1 MDRISLSDLEKTE
14 IEIPADVWKPG
25 SNPFDRVVVGRILSG
40 SRFNFNALKETML
53 TAFKPRKQI
62 DFEKL
67 DNGRF
72 LLNFES
78 PNDLDK
84 VLEGGPWCYDN
95 DLVILKL
102 LLENDDPLSVPLW
115 WVDFYVLAKGLP
127 ISKMTKDMASFI
139 GNSLGQFRS
148 VDLARNGVAGGSTLR
163 IRVGLDVSK
172 PLRRVSFFRAGS
184 NNFNISYTYERL
196 PNFCYI
202 CGIMGH
208 IFQFCEAPNKDD
220 FKKSDKEFPFG
231 PSLRAPS
238 RMSYPYRSMRRGS
251 DAFSPH
257 NENPS
262 RSSLSTTWRKDSRPH
277 DHQLPVRAQVQK
289 LEGTKTH
296 NAAHKQ
302 PISDCEMEGTFGAS
316 PPTYLNSLTVGSMV
330 PMITSL
336 VKIVSPGDKNQRPI
350 SPSHELDHTI
360 DALGV
365 HPVIARSVQS
375 PTKETQAIQVII
387 QSPNP
392 SASQR
397 RLFNEPYGDGDLISE
412 TNAPPPS
419 PILINIPLQ
428 FAMSPARH
436 GHKSVSSRR
445 KKGYSKK
452 FTPKSLKRKM
462 HDISPIPVEVLEPVQ
477 KRSHVISDR
486 KETIEAWIRSCHVAL
501 KLAPKLPPII
511 ATSFSSKTLRLSA
524 TMQALQSAALRPSP
538 FDPLRKHHHSAAVP
552 SSNAKPQSKKLNFT
566 ISASAATA
574 APKRETDPKKR
585 VVITG
590 MGLVSVFGNDV
601 EAYYEKLLSGE
612 SGIAPIDR
620 FDASKFPTRF
630 GGQIRGFKSE
640 GYIDG
645 KNDRRLD
652 DCLRYCIVAGK
663 KALESADLGGEK
675 LNTIDKIR
683 GGVLV
688 GTGMGGLTVFSD
700 GVQALIEKG
709 HRKITPFFIP
719 YAITNMGSA
728 LLAIDLGLMGPNYSI
743 STACATSNYCF
754 YAAANHIR
762 RGEADLMLAG
772 GTEAAIIPIG
782 LGGFVACRAL
792 SQRNDDPQT
801 ASRPWDKDRDGF
813 VMGEGAGVLVMES
826 LEHAMKRGAP
836 IIAEYLGGA
845 VNCDAYH
852 MTDPRADGLGVS
864 SCIHSALEDAGV
876 SPEEVN
882 YINAHAT
889 STIVGD
895 LAELNAIKKV
905 FKNTSEIK
913 INATKSMIGH
923 CLGAAGGLEAIATV
937 KAITT
942 GWLHP
947 TINQFN
953 PEPSVEFDTVANKKQ
968 QHEVNVAISNSFG
981 FGGHNS
987 VVAFSAFKP

>member
-1 MDRISLSDLEKTE
+1 
-14 IEIPADVWKPG
+14 
-25 SNPFDRVVVGRILSG
+25 
-40 SRFNFNALKETML
+40 
-53 TAFKPRKQI
+53 
-62 DFEKL
+62 
-67 DNGRF
+67 
-72 LLNFES
+72 
-78 PNDLDK
+78 
-84 VLEGGPWCYDN
+84 
-95 DLVILKL
+95 
-102 LLENDDPLSVPLW
+102 
-115 WVDFYVLAKGLP
+115 
-127 ISKMTKDMASFI
+127 
-139 GNSLGQFRS
+139 
-148 VDLARNGVAGGSTLR
+148 
-163 IRVGLDVSK
+163 
-172 PLRRVSFFRAGS
+172 
-184 NNFNISYTYERL
+184 
-196 PNFCYI
+196 
-202 CGIMGH
+202 
-208 IFQFCEAPNKDD
+208 
-220 FKKSDKEFPFG
+220 
-231 PSLRAPS
+231 
-238 RMSYPYRSMRRGS
+238 
-251 DAFSPH
+251 
-257 NENPS
+257 
-262 RSSLSTTWRKDSRPH
+262 
-277 DHQLPVRAQVQK
+277 
-289 LEGTKTH
+289 
-296 NAAHKQ
+296 
-302 PISDCEMEGTFGAS
+302 
-316 PPTYLNSLTVGSMV
+316 
-330 PMITSL
+330 
-336 VKIVSPGDKNQRPI
+336 
-350 SPSHELDHTI
+350 
-360 DALGV
+360 
-365 HPVIARSVQS
+365 
-375 PTKETQAIQVII
+375 
-387 QSPNP
+387 
-392 SASQR
+392 
-397 RLFNEPYGDGDLISE
+397 
-412 TNAPPPS
+412 
-419 PILINIPLQ
+419 
-428 FAMSPARH
+428 
-436 GHKSVSSRR
+436 
-445 KKGYSKK
+445 
-452 FTPKSLKRKM
+452 
-462 HDISPIPVEVLEPVQ
+462 
-477 KRSHVISDR
+477 
-486 KETIEAWIRSCHVAL
+486 
-501 KLAPKLPPII
+501 
-511 ATSFSSKTLRLSA
+511 
-524 TMQALQSAALRPSP
+524 MQALQLHRAPPLAPRPAPEDDVRTSHAGVAVQAAPQASYAVVFRRLRPPTPQREKDPKKRVASSP
-538 FDPLRKHHHSAAVP
+538 VDGASYP
-552 SSNAKPQSKKLNFT
+552 SSAMTWTPYYDKLLAGGEAASPPSIRFERLQIPHPIRAARFGGLSRGYIDGKNDRRLDDCLGLIRSEAGILVELEWVRLQFSLNGVQALIEKWLQEITPFFIPYCHNQHGLFCFGLLLTLVLWDAKLTRFQLLCATSNYCFYAACQCIFVRGEADLMFRQVNYINGSMQLTSTLVGDLAEVNAIKEESRNPQWSLTQSQTRNSSMKSML
-566 ISASAATA
+566 
-574 APKRETDPKKR
+574 REKDPKKR

-601 EAYYEKLLSGE
+601 DAYYDKLLAGE
-612 SGIAPIDR
+612 SGISAIDR

-663 KALESADLGGEK
+663 KALENADLGADGIGK
-675 LNTIDKIR
+675 IDKERAGI
-683 GGVLV
+683 LV

-709 HRKITPFFIP
+709 YRKITPFFIP

-728 LLAIDLGLMGPNYSI
+728 LLAIDLGFMGPNYSI

-845 VNCDAYH
+845 VTCDAYH

-889 STIVGD
+889 STLVGD
-895 LAELNAIKKV
+895 LAEVNAIKKV

-913 INATKSMIGH
+913 MNATKSMIGH
-923 CLGAAGGLEAIATV
+923 CLGAAGGLEAIASV

-953 PEPSVEFDTVANKKQ
+953 PEPSVEFDTVPNKKQ